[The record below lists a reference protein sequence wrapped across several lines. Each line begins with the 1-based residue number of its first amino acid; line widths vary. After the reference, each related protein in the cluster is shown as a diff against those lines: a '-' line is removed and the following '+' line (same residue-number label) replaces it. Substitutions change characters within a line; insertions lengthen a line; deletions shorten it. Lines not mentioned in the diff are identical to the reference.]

1 LPTWTFA
8 KILNVISKERLM
20 MMKLLRPVSLFLTA
34 GAVVGLSAVA
44 KADPIYLQS
53 LVVGQTQSIP
63 ADNTPPPSPP
73 AHHREFLFGPEV
85 SVFFP
90 TSAKTAD
97 TYGKTWT
104 SIGVG
109 IGSTIHANMRGAFSP
124 FIDVLYNSHDNNQA
138 LLIPLGISY
147 RKSLTNG
154 PIAPFVGIQG
164 FVEPV
169 AQSAPEYHLKYGT
182 SVTGGGRVAAGVQ
195 FTKYF
200 YIEAAYLESASVRG
214 YDFSGTQIETGLR
227 F

>member
-1 LPTWTFA
+1 MRCEWFQFLFA
-8 KILNVISKERLM
+8 NMDIRKNSQRHLEGKTNDDEVTQARIS
-20 MMKLLRPVSLFLTA
+20 LLDSGSCRRP
-34 GAVVGLSAVA
+34 
-44 KADPIYLQS
+44 LQS